1 MEESTPIGSLE
12 DLVKI
17 LSLDNLVA
25 NAHMPIT
32 LNYSVRTWAANT
44 NRKAGWKDQRQ
55 SLLHRLFVS

>member
-25 NAHMPIT
+25 NANMP
-32 LNYSVRTWAANT
+32 
-44 NRKAGWKDQRQ
+44 
-55 SLLHRLFVS
+55 